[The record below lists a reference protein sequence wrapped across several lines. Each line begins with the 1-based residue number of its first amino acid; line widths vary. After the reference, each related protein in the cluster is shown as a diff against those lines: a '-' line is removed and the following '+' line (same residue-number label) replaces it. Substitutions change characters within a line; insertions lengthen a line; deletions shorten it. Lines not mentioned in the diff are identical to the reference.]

1 MDVLNVKLD
10 KERVVIARI
19 KVVVLNKHGIP
30 IWVEYKNNLSQALYY
45 YEEYKDKDLIMYQT
59 IQLVAYDNTTSLILQ
74 QYMREGV

>member
-1 MDVLNVKLD
+1 MNILNIKLD
-10 KERVVIARI
+10 KERVVLAKI

-45 YEEYKDKDLIMYQT
+45 YEDYKDKDLGKNQT
-59 IQLVAYDNTTSLILQ
+59 IQVVAYDNTSSLILQ

>member
-1 MDVLNVKLD
+1 MDVLNLKLD

-45 YEEYKDKDLIMYQT
+45 YEQYKNKDLSKNQT
-59 IQLVAYDNTTSLILQ
+59 IQVVAYDNTTSLIIE
-74 QYMREGV
+74 QYTREV

>member
-1 MDVLNVKLD
+1 MDVLNLKLD

-19 KVVVLNKHGIP
+19 KVVVLNKNGSIA
-30 IWVEYKNNLSQALYY
+30 WVEHKNNLSQALYY
-45 YEEYKDKDLIMYQT
+45 YEEYKDKDLVMYQT